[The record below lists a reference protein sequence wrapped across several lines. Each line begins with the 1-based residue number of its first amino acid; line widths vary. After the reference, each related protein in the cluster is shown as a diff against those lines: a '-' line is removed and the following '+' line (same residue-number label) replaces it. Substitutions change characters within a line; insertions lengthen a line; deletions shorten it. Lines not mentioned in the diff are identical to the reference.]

1 MTIHYHSSQVWFKWR
16 NENQEIR
23 LLGFSSGPK
32 KKTKL
37 TEESSATIV
46 EVVTVGEEADME
58 LVVVLEESVAEAVE
72 VHFPQSLSEVNNCT
86 SLKGENCLLPSSV
99 GSSSNSMLS
108 SSLLHP
114 PRPLKPPPPPR
125 VSSQL

>member
-1 MTIHYHSSQVWFKWR
+1 MEV
-16 NENQEIR
+16 
-23 LLGFSSGPK
+23 
-32 KKTKL
+32 
-37 TEESSATIV
+37 ATA
-46 EVVTVGEEADME
+46 GEEANME

-72 VHFPQSLSEVNNCT
+72 VHSSQSPSEIKNCT
-86 SLKGENCLLPSSV
+86 SLSLIGENCLLPSLV

>member
-1 MTIHYHSSQVWFKWR
+1 MEV
-16 NENQEIR
+16 
-23 LLGFSSGPK
+23 
-32 KKTKL
+32 
-37 TEESSATIV
+37 ATA
-46 EVVTVGEEADME
+46 GEEANME

-72 VHFPQSLSEVNNCT
+72 VHSSQSPSEIKNGT
-86 SLKGENCLLPSSV
+86 SLSLKGGKCLLPSSV
-99 GSSSNSMLS
+99 GSTSNLVLS